1 MPSAISQPSNT
12 VHTAS
17 STSPVRS
24 EPTELPSTFCVLML
38 RMRIGVRAVVKGD
51 ADDQYGD
58 KNHQAR
64 VLQVARLEVEPRLGV
79 VVHISDRN
87 NHGFDFLEIR

>member
-38 RMRIGVRAVVKGD
+38 RMRIGVRAVVKLIRFT
-51 ADDQYGD
+51 A
-58 KNHQAR
+58 AMPMTSMAIRIIRR
-64 VLQVARLEVEPRLGV
+64 VCCRSPVLK
-79 VVHISDRN
+79 
-87 NHGFDFLEIR
+87 